1 MKRVGFA
8 EAKKKGGK
16 YSLESDTYL
25 EEVTVAC
32 VVVCERSAQRNRD
45 GQASDELTL
54 FPSSYLD
61 TAQSG
66 LG

>member
-1 MKRVGFA
+1 MKRVGCG
-8 EAKKKGGK
+8 EAKKKRGE
-16 YSLESDTYL
+16 YSLEFDTHL

-32 VVVCERSAQRNRD
+32 VVACERSAQRKED

-66 LG
+66 LS